1 MMTDAAAP
9 ATPLVAPVRPERLAG
24 EDLLRRRLAWLRWK
38 AVDNT
43 DKYLIAFEA
52 NMIRRG
58 VRVSWARHAADAE
71 AELKAIIARHGSPA
85 VPQAGPLCREL
96 GLAAEPSAGSPPF
109 VLLEADYA
117 MADPGGLFFYGR
129 PRLGDGPAAV
139 LVAVDRLLPAVQDLS
154 TLLSCPAP
162 GIRNGDW
169 WTVFAPSGT
178 HPLYVIVVDNGRSD
192 VMAHPAVREVMRC
205 VRCSGCADRAQA
217 TGAADRPL
225 PHEAVSM
232 PYAGGFRQHIAG
244 SFEEPADSGL
254 RHGCPVMIDFK
265 KLLLINRRRAAE
277 HNLSVR
283 PRLFY
288 FLWKTAVL
296 RRGLIGSS
304 GRTLPYFTHVL
315 FNKSEKGLRTECAA
329 ARKPFNRLWRERM
342 HIN

>member
-1 MMTDAAAP
+1 MMIDAAAP
-9 ATPLVAPVRPERLAG
+9 ATPRVAPARPARLAG
-24 EDLLRRRLAWLRWK
+24 DDLLRRRLAWLRWK

-58 VRVSWARHAADAE
+58 VKVSWARHAADTD
-71 AELKAIIARHGSPA
+71 AELKTLIARHGSPA
-85 VPQAGPLCREL
+85 VPQPGPLCREL
-96 GLAAEPSAGSPPF
+96 GLVKEPSAGSRPF

-117 MADPGGLFFYGR
+117 IADPGGLFFYR
-129 PRLGDGPAAV
+129 QPRLGDGPAAV
-139 LVAVDRLLPAVQDLS
+139 LVPVDRLLPALPDLT

-162 GIRNGDW
+162 GITNGDW
-169 WTVFAPSGT
+169 STAFAPPGT

-192 VMAHPAVREVMRC
+192 VMAHHAVREVMRC
-205 VRCSGCADRAQA
+205 VRCSGCADRARA
-217 TGAADRPL
+217 NGAADRPL
-225 PHEAVSM
+225 PYEAVSM
-232 PYAGGFRQHIAG
+232 PYARGFREHIAG

-254 RHGCPVMIDFK
+254 SKGCPVNIDFK
-265 KLLLINRRRAAE
+265 KLLLINRRRATE
-277 HNLSVR
+277 HNLPAR

-288 FLWKTAVL
+288 YLWKTAVL

-304 GRTLPYFTHVL
+304 GKTLPYFTHVL